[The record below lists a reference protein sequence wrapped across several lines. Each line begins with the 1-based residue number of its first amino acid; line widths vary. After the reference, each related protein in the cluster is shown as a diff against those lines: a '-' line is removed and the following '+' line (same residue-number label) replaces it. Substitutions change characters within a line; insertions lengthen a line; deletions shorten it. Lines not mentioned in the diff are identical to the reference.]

1 MTHDLSTEALL
12 RSKHLHRNL
21 THGIK
26 SNNSTLK
33 RNGIAKQMTLIGDSG
48 AMGDLQGADP
58 GTSQIVSGEG
68 HYLYGYNNSATTL
81 HSTRIEDTGSVRS
94 VTPGGTSNTAVQRKD
109 SMMAMRRHTPGS
121 MVQGRRA
128 SPSSPISS
136 ISDNIVNSG
145 NDTAHDLTE
154 KYEAEDERDEEDVAA
169 DETILTTI
177 LRNSYL
183 RHAAEQEKQ
192 KRVEDIAF
200 TKTQGH
206 KDKTVPLDMR
216 EAERERYDG
225 HYLDLIKGDGVGV
238 YTFTAALRLP
248 L

>member
-1 MTHDLSTEALL
+1 MTHDLSTEALQ

-21 THGIK
+21 TNGIK

-33 RNGIAKQMTLIGDSG
+33 RNGITKQMKLIGESG
-48 AMGDLQGADP
+48 AMGDLQGANP

-68 HYLYGYNNSATTL
+68 HYLYGYNNSVTTL
-81 HSTRIEDTGSVRS
+81 HSTNIEDTGSVRS

-109 SMMAMRRHTPGS
+109 SVMAMSRHTPGS

-128 SPSSPISS
+128 SPSSPIS
-136 ISDNIVNSG
+136 ISDDIVNKG
-145 NDTAHDLTE
+145 DDTAHDLL
-154 KYEAEDERDEEDVAA
+154 KKDKAEDEEDVAA
-169 DETILTTI
+169 GETILTTI

-216 EAERERYDG
+216 EAERERYYG

-238 YTFTAALRLP
+238 YTFTAALCLP